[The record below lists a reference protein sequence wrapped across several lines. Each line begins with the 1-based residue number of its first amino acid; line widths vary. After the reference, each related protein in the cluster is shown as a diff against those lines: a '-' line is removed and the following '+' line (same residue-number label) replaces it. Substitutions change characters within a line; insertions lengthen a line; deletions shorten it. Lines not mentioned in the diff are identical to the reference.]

1 MNNKIV
7 LSSLAMDLKRVALA
21 YNRGSEKVAQRFME
35 EALKRKDEIDKTSLK
50 TYLQKLLKKIE
61 GLKTEKD
68 QQKIAEDAL
77 MYSTLFQNAAL
88 IAQI

>member
-21 YNRGSEKVAQRFME
+21 YNRGSEKVAERFME
-35 EALKRKDEIDKTSLK
+35 EALKRKEEIDQKTLRA
-50 TYLQKLLKKIE
+50 YLQKLLNKIE
-61 GLKTEKD
+61 SLRHEQD
-68 QQKIAEDAL
+68 QQKIAENAL

-88 IAQI
+88 NYH